1 MRLRLLIQRH
11 SLPPTQILW
20 TVPDP
25 TSEDGSSTA
34 IASQSHPHLA
44 SAHPSATIAQ
54 LLEDINDVV
63 PLESAEWGLEDYV
76 VEVSGYE
83 CLHYNPVA
91 GILRDQ
97 DQVV

>member
-25 TSEDGSSTA
+25 SSADRPSTA
-34 IASQSHPHLA
+34 IASQSQPHLA

-63 PLESAEWGLEDYV
+63 PIESAEWGLEDYV
-76 VEVSGYE
+76 VEVGGYE
-83 CLHYNPVA
+83 CLHYTPVA
-91 GILRDQ
+91 GVLRDQ